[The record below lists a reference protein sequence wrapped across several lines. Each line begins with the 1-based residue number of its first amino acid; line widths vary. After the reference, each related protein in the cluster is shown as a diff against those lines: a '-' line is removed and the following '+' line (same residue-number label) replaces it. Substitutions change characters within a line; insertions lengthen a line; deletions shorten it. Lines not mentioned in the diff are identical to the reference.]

1 MLSMISYRETDA
13 PLSATFGMGACRIGR
28 LAALAITHARPR
40 TSWATDAAAQGRIV
54 PGAAQASLAAQ
65 QSTSKHFL
73 ITTRTVGNGEGALGS
88 HPPRKPA

>member
-1 MLSMISYRETDA
+1 
-13 PLSATFGMGACRIGR
+13 
-28 LAALAITHARPR
+28 
-40 TSWATDAAAQGRIV
+40 V